1 MLYEILLRTKCAY
14 TSAATGRQTLRLM
27 PADMRDGQRLIAG
40 SIDIRPAPSER
51 VDRYDFFGNRTTDV
65 LFARPVEK
73 VEFTVRA
80 RVDRFAQP
88 PTADKSSPRDQLR
101 SDLAAVQNLNA
112 SSPHHFLDASP
123 MVRPSPAVRSYACE
137 ATRDETTTQGVVN
150 ALNIALNRDMKYD
163 GEATTVE
170 TPFEE
175 AFAKRRGVCQ
185 DFAHIMLVLARQVG
199 IPSRYVSGYLFH
211 RTEDHDRSDED
222 ASHAWVES
230 WLPGLGWVGFDPT
243 NNLIVS
249 DRHIRVSVGRDY
261 SHASPAK
268 GVFLGSADTELAVRV
283 KVSMLDEV
291 PVEETTLDP
300 EITLP
305 QTTAEVPIV
314 LSQMQQMQQQ

>member
-1 MLYEILLRTKCAY
+1 MYYAVTHLTLYKYSHAITDSVMEVRMHPRSDGHQRCLRFNLEVAPKSKVFSYRDYLGNTINTFNVPGAHERLAVKAEAVVEVREQPPLPDALPEDSWMAVDAHAAQDRDVYDMLL
-14 TSAATGRQTLRLM
+14 
-27 PADMRDGQRLIAG
+27 P
-40 SIDIRPAPSER
+40 
-51 VDRYDFFGNRTTDV
+51 DRY
-65 LFARPVEK
+65 
-73 VEFTVRA
+73 
-80 RVDRFAQP
+80 
-88 PTADKSSPRDQLR
+88 
-101 SDLAAVQNLNA
+101 
-112 SSPHHFLDASP
+112 
-123 MVRPSPAVRSYACE
+123 
-137 ATRDETTTQGVVN
+137 TQS
-150 ALNIALNRDMKYD
+150 
-163 GEATTVE
+163 
-170 TPFEE
+170 TPLLE
-175 AFAKRRGVCQ
+175 AFAAEIGWSRRADPLSMLRQLNTAIYGAFEYKQHVTDVDSLIDVALESRRGVCQ